1 MLIELRE
8 VLKDEIN
15 IAKSLL
21 NLLEEQHSYLVN
33 QEVFNLEGIIPK
45 IQEASKSLAFIE
57 NKRRKLVNNESMSQV
72 VDRLKDEEIEI
83 LYKEV
88 LKLLHE
94 AEVQKDSN
102 ELLIKQSLSYTN
114 SMLNMLKPRKEVNT
128 YNGYGKLKK

>member
-15 IAKSLL
+15 IVKSLL

-72 VDRLKDEEIEI
+72 VDKLKNEEIET

-88 LKLLHE
+88 LGLLNE
-94 AEVQKDSN
+94 AEVQKYSN
-102 ELLIKQSLSYTN
+102 ELLIKHSLSYTN